1 MAEESWTF
9 FDTLKVLFGKGLRYS
24 TVIDMGCADG
34 HFFVEHYLQGLFP
47 DSVPLNLDANKLYE
61 PSLKSIEDVFGGA
74 YRIAAVSDQPGELQI
89 TTSVHPYWNSVRP
102 TNDLYWDRL
111 NKLSTGFDFVPA
123 VRLDDVVAELGL
135 KPPYLIKLDVQGAE
149 VQALRGAKKVLSETS
164 VIICEADVMDFHDIN
179 AEITDAG
186 FDLFDITTI
195 ARLRDQSLGWFY
207 PVYLHKSFDK
217 IRLRQFWNESENEGL
232 IKAQVNR
239 RNMLLAR
246 LAEVLPQ
253 IKASRKPKA

>member
-1 MAEESWTF
+1 M
-9 FDTLKVLFGKGLRYS
+9 
-24 TVIDMGCADG
+24 
-34 HFFVEHYLQGLFP
+34 
-47 DSVPLNLDANKLYE
+47 
-61 PSLKSIEDVFGGA
+61 
-74 YRIAAVSDQPGELQI
+74 
-89 TTSVHPYWNSVRP
+89 
-102 TNDLYWDRL
+102 
-111 NKLSTGFDFVPA
+111 
-123 VRLDDVVAELGL
+123 
-135 KPPYLIKLDVQGAE
+135 
-149 VQALRGAKKVLSETS
+149 SETS